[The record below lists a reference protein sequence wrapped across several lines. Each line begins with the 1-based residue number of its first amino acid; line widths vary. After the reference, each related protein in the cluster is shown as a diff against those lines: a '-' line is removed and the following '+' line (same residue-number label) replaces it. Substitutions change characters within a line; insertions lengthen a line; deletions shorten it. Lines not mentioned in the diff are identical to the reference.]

1 MLKRSF
7 FLAAAAGV
15 LGLAGSAPTPR
26 QLPRYAAD
34 GALIRPERVEAWILL
49 GASLGLGYSD
59 DPGTSGPGTFHNVY
73 LEPHAYRSY
82 VETGRFPDKT
92 MLAMLLFQPAEKTP
106 PSRRG
111 LFEGEPVGLEV
122 AVKDGTRFEGGWAYF
137 GFGLSG
143 PGSTA
148 PAFPR
153 ESCARCHAANAA
165 DDNVFVQFYPQLR
178 SILASRRGQR

>member
-34 GALIRPERVEAWILL
+34 GALIRPEHVEAWILL

-73 LEPHAYRSY
+73 LEPHAYRTY

-92 MLAMLLFQPAEKTP
+92 MLAMLLFQPGRENAAQPAWTLRRRAGRIGGSREGWGEI
-106 PSRRG
+106 RRG
-111 LFEGEPVGLEV
+111 LGLLRLWVG
-122 AVKDGTRFEGGWAYF
+122 W
-137 GFGLSG
+137 
-143 PGSTA
+143 
-148 PAFPR
+148 PR
-153 ESCARCHAANAA
+153 EYCSGVPAGELRPLSCRQCC
-165 DDNVFVQFYPQLR
+165 
-178 SILASRRGQR
+178 